1 MSHMMA
7 EMPNADRQ
15 SMSGRVLVTGGAGF
29 IGSHVAE
36 AYLRDGW
43 EVVVL
48 DDLSRGQE
56 ANVPEGARFMR
67 ADIRSPEARRTVA
80 TGRFDVVN
88 HHAAQI
94 DVRVS
99 VDRPAF
105 DSDINVVGFVN
116 LLEGAGEGGV
126 RRVIFASSGGVVYG
140 DPEIIP
146 TPETAPKLPIS
157 PYGVSKLA
165 GEYYM
170 RALAVLRG
178 FEGVAMRY
186 ANVFGPRQDPKSE
199 AGVVSIFV
207 SRLLAKQPLI
217 VFGDGR
223 QTRDYVFVRDV
234 ARANV
239 LASRVP
245 ASTAA
250 DFDAPAFNIA
260 TSVQRSV
267 LELAAS
273 VGEVMGQKPTLEF
286 APPRAGELFRSALDI
301 HKAKD
306 VLGWT
311 PQYVFEEGLR
321 DLVSWFKKEA
331 K

>member
-1 MSHMMA
+1 
-7 EMPNADRQ
+7 
-15 SMSGRVLVTGGAGF
+15 MSGRVLVTGGAGF
-29 IGSHVAE
+29 IGSHIAE
-36 AYLRDGW
+36 AYLRGGW

-56 ANVPEGARFMR
+56 RNIPKGARFVR
-67 ADIRSPEARRTVA
+67 ADIRSPEARKTLA
-80 TGRFDVVN
+80 TGGFDVVN

-126 RRVIFASSGGVVYG
+126 RRVIFASSGGVLYG
-140 DPEIIP
+140 DPDVIP

-157 PYGVSKLA
+157 PYGVSKLS

-170 RALAVLRG
+170 RALAALRG
-178 FEGVAMRY
+178 FEGIAMRY

-207 SRLLAKQPLI
+207 SRLLAKAPLT

-223 QTRDYVFVRDV
+223 QTRDYVFVKDV
-234 ARANV
+234 ARASL
-239 LASRVP
+239 LASTVP
-245 ASTAA
+245 APSDG
-250 DFDAPAFNIA
+250 DFDGPAFNIA
-260 TSVQRSV
+260 TSIQRSV
-267 LELAAS
+267 LDLTKS
-273 VGEVMGQKPTLEF
+273 VGEVMGQKPTVEF
-286 APPRAGELFRSALDI
+286 APPRAGELLRSALDVS
-301 HKAKD
+301 KAKR
-306 VLGWT
+306 VLGWA
-311 PQYVFEEGLR
+311 PQFVFEDGLR
-321 DLVSWFKKEA
+321 ELVDWFKTEA
-331 K
+331 R

>member
-1 MSHMMA
+1 
-7 EMPNADRQ
+7 
-15 SMSGRVLVTGGAGF
+15 VTGGAGF
-29 IGSHVAE
+29 IGSHIAE
-36 AYLRDGW
+36 AYVRAGW
-43 EVVVL
+43 DVVVL
-48 DDLSRGQE
+48 DDLSRGHE
-56 ANVPEGARFMR
+56 KNVPQGARFVR
-67 ADIRSPEARRTVA
+67 ADIRSPEARQAIT

-116 LLEGAGEGGV
+116 LLEAAGEGGV

-140 DPEIIP
+140 DPDVIP

-165 GEYYM
+165 GEYYL
-170 RALAVLRG
+170 RALATLRG
-178 FEGVAMRY
+178 FEGIAMRY

-207 SRLLAKQPLI
+207 SRLLAGEPLT

-223 QTRDYVFVRDV
+223 QTRDYVFVKDV

-239 LASRVP
+239 LASTLP
-245 ASTAA
+245 APGGTEL
-250 DFDAPAFNIA
+250 DGPAFNIA
-260 TSVQRSV
+260 TSQQRSV
-267 LELAAS
+267 LDLARS
-273 VGEVMGQKPTLEF
+273 VGEVMGQKPRLEF
-286 APPRAGELFRSALDI
+286 AAPRAGELFRSALDVS
-301 HKAKD
+301 KARNI
-306 VLGWT
+306 LGWT
-311 PQYVFEEGLR
+311 PQYVFEDGLR
-321 DLVSWFKKEA
+321 ELVDWFKAEA
-331 K
+331 R

>member
-1 MSHMMA
+1 
-7 EMPNADRQ
+7 
-15 SMSGRVLVTGGAGF
+15 MSGKVLVTGGAGF

-36 AYLRDGW
+36 AYLREGW

-48 DDLSRGQE
+48 DDLSRGHE
-56 ANVPEGARFMR
+56 ANVPKGASFVR
-67 ADIRSPEARRTVA
+67 ADIRSPEARRTVV
-80 TGRFDVVN
+80 TGQFDVVN

-105 DSDINVVGFVN
+105 DSEINVVGFVN
-116 LLEGAGEGGV
+116 LLEGAAEGRV
-126 RRVIFASSGGVVYG
+126 KRVIFASSGGVVYG

-146 TPETAPKLPIS
+146 TPETAPKMPVS

-165 GEYYM
+165 GEYYL
-170 RALAVLRG
+170 RALAALCG
-178 FEGVAMRY
+178 FQGIAMRY

-207 SRLLAKQPLI
+207 SRLLARQPLS

-239 LASRVP
+239 LAST
-245 ASTAA
+245 STALKDG

-267 LELAAS
+267 LDLAGS
-273 VGEVMGQKPTLEF
+273 VGEVMGQKPKLEF
-286 APPRAGELFRSALDI
+286 APPRPGELNRSALDVG
-301 HKAKD
+301 KAKR
-306 VLGWT
+306 VLGWS
-311 PQYVFEEGLR
+311 PQYQFEDGLR
-321 DLVSWFKKEA
+321 ELVDWFKKEGR
-331 K
+331 

>member
-1 MSHMMA
+1 
-7 EMPNADRQ
+7 
-15 SMSGRVLVTGGAGF
+15 MSGRVLVTGGAGF
-29 IGSHVAE
+29 IGSHIAE
-36 AYLRDGW
+36 AYLRAGW

-48 DDLSRGQE
+48 DDLSRGHEKNIPQ
-56 ANVPEGARFMR
+56 GARFVR
-67 ADIRSPEARRTVA
+67 ADIRSAEARRAIA

-99 VDRPAF
+99 VDRPAY
-105 DSDINVVGFVN
+105 DSEINVVGFVN

-140 DPEIIP
+140 DPEVIP

-170 RALAVLRG
+170 RALAALRG
-178 FEGVAMRY
+178 FEGIAMRY

-207 SRLLAKQPLI
+207 SRLLAGEPLI

-223 QTRDYVFVRDV
+223 QTRDYVFVKDV

-239 LASRVP
+239 LASTLATP
-245 ASTAA
+245 GGGE
-250 DFDAPAFNIA
+250 FDGPAFNIA
-260 TSVQRSV
+260 TSLQRSV
-267 LELAAS
+267 LDLAKS
-273 VGEVMGQKPTLEF
+273 VGQVMGQKPKMEF
-286 APPRAGELFRSALDI
+286 APPRAGELFRSALDVS
-301 HKAKD
+301 KAKN

-311 PQYVFEEGLR
+311 PQYVFEDGLR
-321 DLVSWFKKEA
+321 ELVDWFKAEA
-331 K
+331 R

>member
-1 MSHMMA
+1 
-7 EMPNADRQ
+7 
-15 SMSGRVLVTGGAGF
+15 MSGKVLVTGGAGF

-36 AYLRDGW
+36 AYLREGW

-48 DDLSRGQE
+48 DDLSRGHE
-56 ANVPEGARFMR
+56 RNVPKGARLVR
-67 ADIRSPEARRTVA
+67 ADIRSPEARRTLA
-80 TGRFDVVN
+80 TGGFDVLN

-140 DPEIIP
+140 DPDVIP
-146 TPETAPKLPIS
+146 TPETAAKGPIS

-165 GEYYM
+165 GEYYL
-170 RALAVLRG
+170 RALSVLRG
-178 FEGVAMRY
+178 FQGIAMRY

-207 SRLLAKQPLI
+207 SRLLAKQPLL

-223 QTRDYVFVRDV
+223 QTRDYVFVKDV

-239 LASRVP
+239 LASRVTP
-245 ASTAA
+245 PTG
-250 DFDAPAFNIA
+250 DIDATAFNVA
-260 TSVQRSV
+260 TSIQRNV

-273 VGEVMGQKPTLEF
+273 VGEVMRQKPQLEF
-286 APPRAGELFRSALDI
+286 APARPGELLRSALNVS
-301 HKAKD
+301 KAKS

-311 PQYVFEEGLR
+311 PQYKFEDGLQE
-321 DLVSWFKKEA
+321 LVEWFKKEA
-331 K
+331 A